1 MARAIGTKKDGQGHR
16 LGSPSKRSAAEAA
29 GTDIEAIRQGMGH
42 SKSDTTK
49 IYARAG
55 VKATD
60 NVAQLRVKS
69 RAGNGMKTGS

>member
-1 MARAIGTKKDGQGHR
+1 
-16 LGSPSKRSAAEAA
+16 
-29 GTDIEAIRQGMGH
+29 MGH

-55 VKATD
+55 EKATD